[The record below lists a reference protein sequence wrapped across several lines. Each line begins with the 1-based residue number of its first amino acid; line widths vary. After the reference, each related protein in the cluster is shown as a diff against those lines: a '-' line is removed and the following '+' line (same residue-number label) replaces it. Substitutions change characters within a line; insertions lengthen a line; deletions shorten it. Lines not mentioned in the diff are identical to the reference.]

1 MIATLSGKVLIK
13 GTDRVVIDV
22 AGVGYEVFL
31 SSDGIAR
38 LPGKNEDAFLYI
50 HTYVREDAFL
60 LYGFLEEDEKEMFLI
75 LKTVSGIGPKLALA
89 ILSGMRVSELS
100 RAIVTQDVKRLIG
113 LPGVGKRTAERLCV
127 ELREKVGHLGS
138 VEEAGIRPAGAMTAA
153 ALSGSIVADVL
164 SVLTNLG
171 YSDPLARQ
179 ALTAVKRRVGDERF
193 AALTLE
199 EMIKEGLRALA

>member
-13 GTDRVVIDV
+13 GTDRAVVDV

-31 SSDGIAR
+31 SSDGISR
-38 LPGKNEDAFLYI
+38 LPGKNEDVFLFI
-50 HTYVREDAFL
+50 HTHVREDTFQL
-60 LYGFLEEDEKEMFLI
+60 FGFLEEEEKEMFLI

-89 ILSGMRVSELS
+89 ILSGMKVGELGA
-100 RAIVTQDVKRLIG
+100 AIVGQDVKRLTG

-127 ELREKVGHLGS
+127 ELKEKVGHLGTMDD
-138 VEEAGIRPAGAMTAA
+138 AGIRPVGAMAVTA
-153 ALSGSIVADVL
+153 GSLVADVL

-171 YSDPLARQ
+171 YPDPQARQ
-179 ALTAVKRRVGDERF
+179 ALTAVKRRAGDEGF
-193 AALTLE
+193 AAMTLE

>member
-22 AGVGYEVFL
+22 SGVGYEVFL
-31 SSDGIAR
+31 SSDGISR
-38 LPGKNEDAFLYI
+38 LPDRNEDTFLHI
-50 HTYVREDAFL
+50 HTHVREDAIL
-60 LYGFLEEDEKEMFLI
+60 LYGFVEEDEKEMFLI

-89 ILSGMRVSELS
+89 ILSGIRVGELCA
-100 RAIVTQDVKRLIG
+100 AICSQDVKRLTG

-127 ELREKVGHLGS
+127 ELKDKVGHLGS
-138 VEEAGIRPAGAMTAA
+138 FEAGVGRPAVSVNAS
-153 ALSGSIVADVL
+153 SGSLVSDVL

-171 YSDPLARQ
+171 YSDPVARQ
-179 ALTAVKRRVGDERF
+179 ALTEVKRRVGDERF

-199 EMIKEGLRALA
+199 AMIKEGLRALA

>member
-31 SSDGIAR
+31 SSDGISR
-38 LPGKNEDAFLYI
+38 LPDKNEDVFLHI

-60 LYGFLEEDEKEMFLI
+60 LYGFLEEEEKEMFLI

-89 ILSGMRVSELS
+89 ILSGMRVGELGA
-100 RAIVTQDVKRLIG
+100 AIVTQDVKRLMG

-127 ELREKVGHLGS
+127 ELKEKVGHLRTGEDIG
-138 VEEAGIRPAGAMTAA
+138 VRPATGVNAA
-153 ALSGSIVADVL
+153 AGSIVSDVL
-164 SVLTNLG
+164 SVLLNLG
-171 YSDPLARQ
+171 YPDPQARQ